1 MPVTYGFFNS
11 KNGDRTYNA
20 EEMGSLFGGIIT
32 DGIFANYPNT
42 GEQLVVAPA
51 GGMRV
56 KVGPG
61 RGWFHN
67 TWINNDT
74 ILELGNNMFDC
85 PGSSAVYR
93 RIDAIFIKIDTSN
106 EGRCNSFEFASGEF
120 GEDPWAE
127 GYYPTKAN
135 SDGIFY
141 YRLADILIEANLTEI
156 TANLIINYL
165 GLSADLP
172 VITAPLEHVSAEGV
186 LVGWKEEVDGVVAT
200 EVNAALNDPSSVI
213 SGYLKTVPSVWLLS
227 DAVPTSFVPGSPYFP
242 LWAYQEYTN
251 DSGEQFYP
259 DFTTEAIGSH
269 NVPKVG
275 DIVIGTN
282 GYYSTVTSAT
292 ISGSTYDI
300 VVRGTGHNLHETFK
314 DDVTNIVLPFV
325 QKQPMTWICDKN
337 MPTVPMMISTLS
349 NEICKLYPDFLKANA
364 DYNTPKEYDIVI
376 GANGY
381 YATVMSVSL
390 TSSSFSIVVS
400 GTGHNL
406 HETFK
411 DDVTNIVRPI
421 VQKQPMIWICDKN
434 MPTVP
439 MTTSALSN
447 RICKLYPDFSTNP
460 TIRENNVPKVGD
472 IVIGTNGYYSTVTSA
487 TIRGSTYDIVVSGTG
502 HNLHETFKDDVAA
515 FNKQLNTTVW
525 MCSREVPATTGQI
538 VTYMKNTSGGI
549 PAQATFYPD
558 FSTNPT
564 IRENNAPK
572 VGDCVLGANGYYG
585 IITNAIVTGSYYF
598 SITIA
603 GTGEGLTSVGVDES
617 TKVLEITFS
626 GIDPYDT
633 NNSGTWHYPD
643 VSMYPSWPEIREAYN
658 DGYTLVAK
666 ILVSASRYQSGGAS
680 GDEDIYAYVPIT
692 KTLWDGHLAGI
703 EVHTINYWG
712 QTYNI
717 DAIHYKWTTDD
728 TLIGWYD
735 HLYNSAA
742 ITPVI
747 ASIPN
752 TCEVDSET
760 GVVTFKNSNGAV
772 LFTFQLPLYTG
783 TIEDNDT

>member
-32 DGIFANYPNT
+32 DGVFANYPNT

-51 GGMRV
+51 GGMQV

-67 TWINNDT
+67 TWINNDNV
-74 ILELGNNMFDC
+74 LELDNNLFTC
-85 PGSSAVYR
+85 GAASSVYE
-93 RIDAIFIKIDTSN
+93 RIDTIFIKVDTRN
-106 EGRCNSFEFASGEF
+106 EGRKSSFVLESGEPDAQPWDHIVVHQA
-120 GEDPWAE
+120 EDPAGVYW
-127 GYYPTKAN
+127 
-135 SDGIFY
+135 
-141 YRLADILIEANLTEI
+141 YRLADITIHIGATSILSSDI
-156 TANLIINYL
+156 TNRVGGASYTAPPI
-165 GLSADLP
+165 
-172 VITAPLEHVSAEGV
+172 ITAPLEHVSAEDV
-186 LVGWKEEVDGVVAT
+186 LDGWKEEVDEVVAA
-200 EVNAALNDPSSVI
+200 EVQAALNDPNSVI
-213 SGYLKTVPSVWLLS
+213 SGSLKTVPSVWLLS

-251 DSGEQFYP
+251 ESGEQFHP
-259 DFTTEAIGSH
+259 DFVTEAVGSH

-282 GYYSTVTSAT
+282 GYYSTVVSAT
-292 ISGSTYDI
+292 VSGRTYDI
-300 VVRGTGHNLHETFK
+300 VVRGTGHNLHETFR
-314 DDVTNIVLPFV
+314 DDVTNIVLP
-325 QKQPMTWICDKN
+325 
-337 MPTVPMMISTLS
+337 
-349 NEICKLYPDFLKANA
+349 
-364 DYNTPKEYDIVI
+364 
-376 GANGY
+376 
-381 YATVMSVSL
+381 
-390 TSSSFSIVVS
+390 
-400 GTGHNL
+400 
-406 HETFK
+406 
-411 DDVTNIVRPI
+411 IVR
-421 VQKQPMIWICDKN
+421 KQPMIWICDKN
-434 MPTVP
+434 MPTVS
-439 MTTSALSN
+439 MTTSTLSN
-447 RICKLYPDFSTNP
+447 GNCNLYPDFLNTTSSYYNT
-460 TIRENNVPKVGD
+460 PKKDD
-472 IVIGTNGYYSTVTSA
+472 IVIGANGYYA
-487 TIRGSTYDIVVSGTG
+487 TIMSVSLTSSSFSIAVRGTG

-525 MCSREVPATTGQI
+525 MCSREVPATNGQI

-558 FSTNPT
+558 FSTNST
-564 IRENNAPK
+564 IQENNAPK

-603 GTGEGLTSVGVDES
+603 GTGAGLTSVGVDES
-617 TKVLEITFS
+617 VKVLEITFS

-633 NNSGTWHYPD
+633 SNTGTWYYPD

-666 ILVSASRYQSGGAS
+666 ILISASQYQSGGTS
-680 GDEDIYAYVPIT
+680 GDEDIYAYVPLTTI
-692 KTLWDGHLAGI
+692 LWDGHLAGI

-712 QTYNI
+712 QTHNI
-717 DAIHYKWTTDD
+717 DAIHYAWTTGD
-728 TLIGWYD
+728 TLTGWYD
-735 HLYNSAA
+735 HLYNSTNL
-742 ITPVI
+742 TPVI
-747 ASIPN
+747 ASIPS

-760 GVVTFKNSNGAV
+760 GVVTFKNSNGAI